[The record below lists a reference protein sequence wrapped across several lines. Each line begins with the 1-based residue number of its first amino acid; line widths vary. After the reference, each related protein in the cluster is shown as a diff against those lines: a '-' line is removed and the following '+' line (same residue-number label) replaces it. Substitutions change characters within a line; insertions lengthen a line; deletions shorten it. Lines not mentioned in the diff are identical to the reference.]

1 MQTIMQ
7 GSYTIRYTWIYS
19 TEKYRK
25 VAKCVDS
32 SAGFGYFTQHNPKK
46 HGALLRFFHRYSKCA
61 IKSCAA

>member
-1 MQTIMQ
+1 MQTTTVQ

-32 SAGFGYFTQHNPKK
+32 SADVSAITCSNIQKN
-46 HGALLRFFHRYSKCA
+46 GALLRFFIDIPNA
-61 IKSCAA
+61 L

>member
-25 VAKCVDS
+25 VAKCVEN
-32 SAGFGYFTQHNPKK
+32 SADLTYFMQQYPKK
-46 HGALLRFFHRYSKCA
+46 LTLCCVFFIDIPNAL
-61 IKSCAA
+61 